1 MLSIIN
7 SNNLIGI
14 ESFLVKVEID
24 ISRGIPAFNIVGLPS
39 TEVRE
44 ARERVKSAVINAGY
58 DFPNSRIVVNLSPA
72 DMRKEGSFLDLPM
85 SVGIL
90 RKYINEKD
98 SYLDESIFVG
108 ELSLDG
114 HLRKVKGILPL
125 VIGAKKKSSKEY
137 LFLMITLM
145 KVILL
150 ME

>member
-14 ESFLVKVEID
+14 ERFLVKVEID

-90 RKYINEKD
+90 RKYINKKD

-125 VIGAKKKSSKEY
+125 VIGAKKE
-137 LFLMITLM
+137 
-145 KVILL
+145 
-150 ME
+150 

>member
-72 DMRKEGSFLDLPM
+72 DMRKEGSF
-85 SVGIL
+85 
-90 RKYINEKD
+90 
-98 SYLDESIFVG
+98 
-108 ELSLDG
+108 
-114 HLRKVKGILPL
+114 
-125 VIGAKKKSSKEY
+125 
-137 LFLMITLM
+137 
-145 KVILL
+145 
-150 ME
+150 